1 MDTVAPTIPLFADAA
16 GAPVPHEAYLA
27 TLADVVGA
35 APGFPGLF
43 FTSERLDLHGLA
55 NPHTSPRWRS
65 MAVFLADTA
74 WCAMADGDVAQGT
87 VEGLTYDG
95 QPAGDWEASLSRG
108 DRFVLPSPRP
118 FHGDFEGRRS
128 ALSFSMDTLAN
139 GVVLSQPKERLA
151 APTEEGQQR
160 ACKQAIQFLCST
172 VAASYPTPQDVP
184 LHTDFSFSLVVAM
197 AGASHAIAVAGR
209 CSRVS

>member
-1 MDTVAPTIPLFADAA
+1 MDTFPAHRFLDAA
-16 GAPVPHEAYLA
+16 GAPLTEQAYLA

-43 FTSERLDLHGLA
+43 FTSERLDLEGIPNA
-55 NPHTSPRWRS
+55 GTSPRWRS
-65 MAVFLADTA
+65 MAVFLSDTA

-95 QPAGDWEASLSRG
+95 QAAGDWEASLSRV
-108 DRFVLPSPRP
+108 DRHPLPTPRP

-128 ALSFSMDTLAN
+128 ALSFAMDGLAN
-139 GVVLSQPKERLA
+139 GVVLSQPKERL
-151 APTEEGQQR
+151 PGLGQEDEQE

-172 VAASYPTPQDVP
+172 IAASYPTPQDVP
-184 LHTDFSFSLVVAM
+184 LHRVFAFSFVASM
-197 AGASHAIAVAGR
+197 AGAPHAITVAGR